1 MKKTLKKIGKVVLI
15 VVIVIAI
22 LLAALLIF
30 LTATEYN
37 PQDVEALSVPQG
49 SGSVA
54 VGEELSFLTFNTG
67 YAGLDKDED
76 FFMDGGSGVN
86 PKNRKQVER
95 NLAGIADT
103 LKEYPA
109 DVYFLQET
117 DVDSARTYNINEAE
131 YYENTLG
138 MPGVFAYNYK
148 CNFVPYPLPMIGH
161 VESGLLTMSGLT
173 VQSAQRVSLPVPFSW
188 PIRTCN
194 LKRCLLIEHIPLEGT
209 DAQLVLINL
218 HLEAYDDGEGKA
230 AQTKVLA
237 DIMRSEYEKGNYVVA
252 GGDFNQTF
260 PGVKQ
265 YPAVDEENWK
275 PGVIGEDV
283 LPEGFHFAFDDSLP
297 TCRLLSAP
305 YMGSYETSQM
315 FVIDGFIVSPNVQ
328 VNEVQTVRTDFAY
341 SDHQPVHMRL
351 TLTPVS

>member
-1 MKKTLKKIGKVVLI
+1 MEKTLKKVGKVVLI
-15 VVIVIAI
+15 VVLVVAI

-37 PQDVEALSVPQG
+37 PQETEKLSVPQG
-49 SGSVA
+49 TQTAA
-54 VGEELSFLTFNTG
+54 VGDELSFLTFNTG
-67 YAGLDKDED
+67 YAGLDQDED

-86 PKNRKQVER
+86 PKSRGQVES

-117 DVDSARTYNINEAE
+117 DVNSGRTFHIDEAA
-131 YYENTLG
+131 YYENALG
-138 MPGVFAYNYK
+138 LPGTFAYNYK
-148 CNFVPYPLPMIGH
+148 CNFVPYPLPMIGQ
-161 VESGLLTMSGLT
+161 VQSGLLTMSGLAAR
-173 VQSAQRVSLPVPFSW
+173 SAQRVSLPVPFDW

-194 LKRCLLIEHIPLEGT
+194 LKRCLLVEHIPLEGT
-209 DAQLVLINL
+209 DAQLVLVNL

-230 AQTKVLA
+230 AQTRVLA
-237 DIMRSEYEKGNYVVA
+237 DVLRSEYEKGNYVVA

-260 PGVKQ
+260 PGVRE

-283 LPEGFHFAFDDSLP
+283 LPDGFRFAFDDSLP
-297 TCRLLSAP
+297 TCRLLCAP
-305 YMGSYETSQM
+305 YTGSYETSQM
-315 FVIDGFIVSPNVQ
+315 FVIDGFIVSPNIQ
-328 VNEVQTVRTDFAY
+328 VEEVQTIRTDFAY
-341 SDHQPVHMRL
+341 SDHQPVRMRL
-351 TLTPVS
+351 TLTPAV